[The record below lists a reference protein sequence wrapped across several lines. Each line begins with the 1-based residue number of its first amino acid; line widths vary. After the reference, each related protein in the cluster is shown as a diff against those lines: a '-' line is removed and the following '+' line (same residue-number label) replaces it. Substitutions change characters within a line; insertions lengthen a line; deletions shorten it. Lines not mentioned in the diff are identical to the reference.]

1 MVAKKFGKI
10 AILNVKFLTPPIAI
24 IEAMQVV
31 LTAVKLI
38 GVIVQ
43 QAVKLVILI
52 TAIIEQLLAF
62 LLMPL
67 VRHTMMIVLLNVQLG
82 LVTLAMKNLLMAV
95 LKMIL
100 VIIGLLLFHFAPQM
114 QVAPI
119 SQIVHLKLVLGAVIL
134 VIPNR
139 VQVVLGIP

>member
-1 MVAKKFGKI
+1 M
-10 AILNVKFLTPPIAI
+10 FLQMDTAQLI
-24 IEAMQVV
+24 IQTV
-31 LTAVKLI
+31 LRNALI
-38 GVIVQ
+38 
-43 QAVKLVILI
+43 
-52 TAIIEQLLAF
+52 
-62 LLMPL
+62 
-67 VRHTMMIVLLNVQLG
+67 G
-82 LVTLAMKNLLMAV
+82 LVTLDMKNLLMAV

-139 VQVVLGIP
+139 VQVVLGSP